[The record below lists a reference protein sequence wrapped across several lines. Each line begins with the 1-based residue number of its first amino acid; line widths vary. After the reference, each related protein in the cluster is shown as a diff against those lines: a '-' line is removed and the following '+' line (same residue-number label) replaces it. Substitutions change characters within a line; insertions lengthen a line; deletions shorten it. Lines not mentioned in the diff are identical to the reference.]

1 MVDPGTWVL
10 AWRLAV
16 AVVSIVAPTLA
27 FVGLIHVLERL
38 RDDDLVNR
46 VLHEEE
52 VGVEDTDDVLAVL
65 AEGLDIDA
73 DADAEAGAI
82 VRCPDCGARNRAAAG
97 RCERCRTALS

>member
-1 MVDPGTWVL
+1 MDHLGTWAL

-16 AVVSIVAPTLA
+16 TVVSIVVPTLA

-46 VLHEEE
+46 LLHDEE
-52 VGVEDTDDVLAVL
+52 VGIEDTDDVLAVL

-73 DADAEAGAI
+73 DADAI
-82 VRCPDCGARNRAAAG
+82 VRCPDCGAHNRAAAA
-97 RCERCRTALS
+97 RCERCRTTFS